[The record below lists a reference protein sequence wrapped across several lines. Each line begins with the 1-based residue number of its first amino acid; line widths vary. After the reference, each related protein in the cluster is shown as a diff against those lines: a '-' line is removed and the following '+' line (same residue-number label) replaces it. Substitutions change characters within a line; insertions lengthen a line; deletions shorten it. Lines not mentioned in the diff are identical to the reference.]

1 VSYKDFTITEVKRRF
16 QLRVQENR
24 DLFSSIPAVE
34 ISRLLR
40 EILAENVP
48 LAFAMGTEKAR
59 SELII
64 SPVLLE
70 ARRQSDRRVSLFSGA
85 DFSVDP
91 QRGLTGTCDFLFS
104 LSPELLAIEAPAIA
118 IVEAKTEDLKPGIAQ
133 CLAEM
138 IGARVFNE
146 RAEQEVET
154 IYGVVTS
161 GHNWRFLR
169 LARDEAQVDITEY
182 HISQVGQ
189 VVGILKAMLLG
200 TAG

>member
-1 VSYKDFTITEVKRRF
+1 MSYRDFTITEVKRRF
-16 QLRVQENR
+16 QLRVEEDR

-34 ISRLLR
+34 ISQLLR

-70 ARRQSDRRVSLFSGA
+70 ARRQSARRVSLFSGA

-91 QRGLTGTCDFLFS
+91 QRGLTGACDFLFS
-104 LSPELLAIEAPAIA
+104 LSPEQLAIEAPAIV
-118 IVEAKTEDLKPGIAQ
+118 IVEAKSEDLKPGISQ

-138 IGARVFNE
+138 VAARVFND

-161 GHNWRFLR
+161 GHAWKFLR
-169 LARDEAQVDITEY
+169 LVQDEAQVDVAEY
-182 HISQVGQ
+182 HISRVGH
-189 VVGILKAMLLG
+189 VVGILKAMLQG